1 LEVNLRSEYT
11 QSNRCSYKIEASS
24 GLTLRSSSLHMFL
37 HGEFSADD
45 CARELFKPSK
55 DSPSLRV
62 CSVKKIL
69 GFGFFVS
76 DVISGVV
83 LGQWH

>member
-1 LEVNLRSEYT
+1 
-11 QSNRCSYKIEASS
+11 
-24 GLTLRSSSLHMFL
+24 MFL

-83 LGQWH
+83 LGQWHWQRKIFFWVDMFDFRQATVFCL